1 MKKEFL
7 LRMMRAAFIC
17 LLSVCLMLSCIGCK
31 KTVTYEEYL
40 SVEPETPVSGNSNTS
55 EENTPTQDNSSDNKN
70 NSSNTG
76 TSSTVNK
83 DDKSV
88 TKGKTFTI
96 CAPNLP
102 TSVDSDSPL
111 FEKVLFDRIEEVEKK
126 YGCKIKVVNSIPVEM
141 NNLVPLLQAGK
152 DFANVIELDI
162 RKMMPL
168 MTAGYLV
175 PWNEMPNINVN
186 DSKWISGYTQLAKF
200 YGKNYGLQF
209 EKPPELRICMIM
221 NKTLLK
227 SSGVD
232 ADGIYDLIKNKKWDF
247 ATFRQYAISAT
258 KVVNGVTTSYG
269 LGGNP
274 MYISN
279 SLICSNDGRLVTLE
293 GNTAKATYTSQKVVQ
308 ALNFFNQ
315 LVNDDKVFM
324 KTAGMSSKSTYN
336 SSMPDYIKQFID
348 GKIAFFIEDSW
359 ALNQQIK
366 PRVKN
371 FEYGMVSVPMGPSAS
386 EYVSCSTHARMFAV
400 PVTNKDKEFTSI
412 IFNAL
417 AESPSGYTGEWYW
430 DDIQADYFQNNDKKS
445 IEIYKNDLNN
455 MVSDLG
461 YSVTALN
468 DNYLNT
474 VVLGSIFWNSGQT
487 PEAALKGLE
496 GAYDSTIA
504 SMFNK

>member
-7 LRMMRAAFIC
+7 FNALRITAVC
-17 LLSVCLMLSCIGCK
+17 LLSLAIVFGCIGCK

-40 SVEPETPVSGNSNTS
+40 SVDTDTAENDDNNSQGTAS
-55 EENTPTQDNSSDNKN
+55 EKDTTDNSDKN
-70 NSSNTG
+70 TNSSTD
-76 TSSTVNK
+76 VK
-83 DDKSV
+83 DGKV
-88 TKGKTFTI
+88 QTKGKTFTI

-102 TSVDSDSPL
+102 TSVNADSPL
-111 FEKVLFDRIEEVEKK
+111 FEKVLYERIEEVEKK
-126 YGCKIKVVNSIPVEM
+126 YGCTIKVVNSIPVEM
-141 NNLVPLLQAGK
+141 SNLVPLLQAGK
-152 DFANVIELDI
+152 DFANVIELDV
-162 RKMMPL
+162 RKMVPL
-168 MTAGYLV
+168 MSAGYLI
-175 PWNEMPNINVN
+175 PWNDMPNINVN
-186 DSKWISGYTQLAKF
+186 DSKWIKGYTELTKF

-209 EKPPELRICMIM
+209 EKPPELRMCLIM

-269 LGGNP
+269 FGGNP

-279 SLICSNDGRLVTLE
+279 SLICSNNGRLVTLS
-293 GNTAKATYTSQKVVQ
+293 GNKATATYTSQNVVQ

-336 SSMPDYIKQFID
+336 TSLPDYIKQFIN
-348 GKIAFFIEDSW
+348 GKIAFLLEDSW

-371 FEYGMVSVPMGPSAS
+371 FEYGMISVPMGPSAS

-400 PVTNKDKEFTSI
+400 PVTNKDKEFTSL
-412 IFNAL
+412 IFNEL
-417 AESPSGYTGEWYW
+417 AESPEGYEGEWYW
-430 DDIQADYFQNNDKKS
+430 DDIQADYFQSNDKKS
-445 IEIYKNDLNN
+445 IEIYKSDLNN

-461 YSVTALN
+461 YSVSALN

>member
-7 LRMMRAAFIC
+7 FNVLRITAVC
-17 LLSVCLMLSCIGCK
+17 LLSVTILLSCIGCK
-31 KTVTYEEYL
+31 KTVTYDEYI
-40 SVEPETPVSGNSNTS
+40 SVDSDVAVNNNSDTKDTESQKDTDSNKDTES
-55 EENTPTQDNSSDNKN
+55 KKGTATDKDNKI
-70 NSSNTG
+70 
-76 TSSTVNK
+76 
-83 DDKSV
+83 V

-102 TSVDSDSPL
+102 TSVNSESPL
-111 FEKVLFDRIEEVEKK
+111 FEKVLYERIKEVEKK
-126 YGCKIKVVNSIPVEM
+126 YECTIKVVNSIPVEM

-162 RKMMPL
+162 RKMVPL
-168 MTAGYLV
+168 MTAGYLI
-175 PWNEMPNINVN
+175 PWNDMPNINLK
-186 DSKWISGYTQLAKF
+186 DPKWIEGYTELAKY

-209 EKPPELRICMIM
+209 EKPPELRMCMIM

-232 ADGIYDLIKNKKWDF
+232 TDGIYKLIENNKWDF

-269 LGGNP
+269 FGGNP

-293 GNTAKATYTSQKVVQ
+293 DNKAKATYTSQKVVQ

-324 KTAGMSSKSTYN
+324 KTAGMSSKSTYHA
-336 SSMPDYIKQFID
+336 SVPDYIKQFID
-348 GKIAFFIEDSW
+348 GKIAFLLEDSW

-371 FEYGMVSVPMGPSAS
+371 FEYGMISVPMGPSAK
-386 EYVSCSTHARMFAV
+386 EYVSCSTHARMYVV
-400 PVTNKDKEFTSI
+400 PVTNKDKEFTSL
-412 IFNAL
+412 IFNEL
-417 AESPSGYTGEWYW
+417 AESPEGYEGEWYW

-474 VVLGSIFWNSGQT
+474 AVLGSIFWNSGQT